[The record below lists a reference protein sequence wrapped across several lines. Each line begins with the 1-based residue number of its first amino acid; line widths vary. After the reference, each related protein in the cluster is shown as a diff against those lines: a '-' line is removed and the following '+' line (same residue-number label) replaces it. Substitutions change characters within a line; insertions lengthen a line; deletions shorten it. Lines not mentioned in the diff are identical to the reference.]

1 MERPDGKIIWN
12 EACIAGLILGGIS
25 IAYTL
30 LNLLTGRLG
39 GILAMTVNGAL
50 WLAKFVACIWF
61 MRFTMLQFVKK
72 YPAADNR
79 DTRNLGI
86 CSALLSAVI
95 VAAVSLANTMLISPE
110 QMQQAMDVA
119 MSQYSNLLDSNS
131 MAAMESM
138 MGNFPAISFFSVL
151 IYCFLYGTVL
161 SMILSSD
168 IPSKN
173 PFDRQETDNTDNK

>member
-1 MERPDGKIIWN
+1 
-12 EACIAGLILGGIS
+12 
-25 IAYTL
+25 
-30 LNLLTGRLG
+30 
-39 GILAMTVNGAL
+39 
-50 WLAKFVACIWF
+50 
-61 MRFTMLQFVKK
+61 MLQFVKK

-79 DTRNLGI
+79 NTRNLGI

-95 VAAVSLANTMLISPE
+95 VAAVSLANTLLISPE

>member
-1 MERPDGKIIWN
+1 MRGDAERGSGGKILVRGDAERGGRDMSQKHVRSHDFSTYADFCRFPQTRSYAAQTVLQRQSQVHRKI
-12 EACIAGLILGGIS
+12 APLSIVFGADTCFLFRLCIG
-25 IAYTL
+25 
-30 LNLLTGRLG
+30 
-39 GILAMTVNGAL
+39 
-50 WLAKFVACIWF
+50 
-61 MRFTMLQFVKK
+61 
-72 YPAADNR
+72 
-79 DTRNLGI
+79 
-86 CSALLSAVI
+86 
-95 VAAVSLANTMLISPE
+95 LANTMLISPE